1 MAWYEHL
8 FQSIFRLLFMLLDLI
23 AYTCV
28 RVFNNL
34 FDAISQIRLF
44 SSTTGETTF
53 ITEVASRL
61 YVLIGVYA
69 LFKVTFVLINMM
81 INPSDGSKGEKSV
94 GKLATRI
101 FVMLALTILVPFIF
115 EKAYELQ
122 DAVLSEN
129 VIGQII
135 LPDVYDNIDE
145 RNDRGQQISNQI
157 FSSFVTIST
166 DALENPN
173 QNISKTDEITDES
186 SILNADA
193 KDSCSNSLEALMK
206 LYRSADTGL
215 TTNTGVSTIF
225 PVIND
230 VYTRSET
237 GKNEFCINYSYVL
250 STVAGVFAAF
260 IFAVYCLDIGVRVAK
275 LAFYE
280 LIAPIPIVSYIDGKK
295 DGPFY
300 KWAKSTGLAF
310 ADIFIR
316 LIIINFV
323 LLLII
328 EGLPE
333 LMNIPTLGEYDVVT
347 QFFAQAAVILGLLMF
362 AKQAPDLI
370 KDMFG
375 IKGDGSSDYGL
386 SFRNKLAKAGP
397 VGGAMN
403 RGISAGGAAIAG
415 LAGAGAGLAGGA
427 IAGTV
432 KGLAK
437 GGKGEKGKAI
447 KENLKNSL
455 NNSKIRGKATAAES
469 LARLQKKNY
478 NDKGVYNRSVL
489 GRNLASQTLKGRDAG
504 FGGMLTSAQDSFTR
518 QLAYATPEREKTPGL
533 KAAKVNAINAGY
545 KVQNAER
552 SIEFE
557 RQRFMDEVKRR
568 ADSGHPFTPNEIR
581 LQEEAFSINNDG
593 NFKNKGAYESYCKS
607 AEIDPETYSGD
618 YQNDIM
624 GADGIV
630 RNFYQNIYDDAG
642 NVIRST
648 TAAERLEID
657 KYAQSVANKVV
668 EHEEKLMNSGKK

>member
-328 EGLPE
+328 KGLPE
-333 LMNIPTLGEYDVVT
+333 LMNIPTLGEYDIVT

-375 IKGDGSSDYGL
+375 IKGDGSGSFGL
-386 SFRNKLAKAGP
+386 NPMKKISPLAAGAI
-397 VGGAMN
+397 GL
-403 RGISAGGAAIAG
+403 AGGAAAG
-415 LAGAGAGLAGGA
+415 AIGAGAGLAGGA
-427 IAGTV
+427 VAGTV
-432 KGLAK
+432 KGLVK

-447 KENLKNSL
+447 RENLKNSW
-455 NNSKIRGKATAAES
+455 NNTKIRGKATAAES

-489 GRNLASQTLKGRDAG
+489 GRNLVSQTLKGRDAG
-504 FGGMLTSAQDSFTR
+504 FGGMIAAGQDSLTR

-545 KVQNAER
+545 KVQNMQNA
-552 SIEFE
+552 
-557 RQRFMDEVKRR
+557 MDIIKDRVNRGLTNGTE
-568 ADSGHPFTPNEIR
+568 
-581 LQEEAFSINNDG
+581 LQVNSDG

-607 AEIDPETYSGD
+607 AGIDPETYSGD
-618 YQNDIM
+618 YQNNVT

>member
-8 FQSIFRLLFMLLDLI
+8 FQSIFRRLFMLLDLI
-23 AYTCV
+23 AYTCI

-44 SSTTGETTF
+44 SSTTGET
-53 ITEVASRL
+53 ILISKVASRV

-193 KDSCSNSLEALMK
+193 KDSCSNSLSALME
-206 LYRSADTGL
+206 LYGAADTGL

-375 IKGDGSSDYGL
+375 IKGDGSGSFGL
-386 SFRNKLAKAGP
+386 NPMKK
-397 VGGAMN
+397 
-403 RGISAGGAAIAG
+403 ISSSPIA
-415 LAGAGAGLAGGA
+415 AGAVGLAGGA
-427 IAGTV
+427 LVSGAAN
-432 KGLAK
+432 LAAAPNK
-437 GGKGEKGKAI
+437 IKTAVDTAKKNGGGKGSQIAAGI
-447 KENLKNSL
+447 K
-455 NNSKIRGKATAAES
+455 
-469 LARLQKKNY
+469 
-478 NDKGVYNRSVL
+478 
-489 GRNLASQTLKGRDAG
+489 AG
-504 FGGMLTSAQDSFTR
+504 F
-518 QLAYATPEREKTPGL
+518 KTPGSI
-533 KAAKVNAINAGY
+533 AGGAISGGLRAG
-545 KVQNAER
+545 KSSMKSGKDLNMGKILSSTRQATVDRRN
-552 SIEFE
+552 E
-557 RQRFMDEVKRR
+557 RQKAHDDFTNRKSELNYTRNMSNATGVKGKIGALTGTAWNRSKEHFGDFWDNASDSYKRFAGTNVKENKAISGNIQAWQDEINTLDKIVQ
-568 ADSGHPFTPNEIR
+568 ADLSNSKYSMADI
-581 LQEEAFSINNDG
+581 QAG
-593 NFKNKGAYESYCKS
+593 NLLEDTSEFNPEVNYKYREYANKEYESIQKRKS
-607 AEIDPETYSGD
+607 ELSALI
-618 YQNDIM
+618 
-624 GADGIV
+624 
-630 RNFYQNIYDDAG
+630 
-642 NVIRST
+642 
-648 TAAERLEID
+648 
-657 KYAQSVANKVV
+657 K
-668 EHEEKLMNSGKK
+668 HEQEKLDRGKPKDDKK

>member
-1 MAWYEHL
+1 MAWYERL
-8 FQSIFRLLFMLLDLI
+8 FMTLFRLLFMLLDLI
-23 AYTCV
+23 VYTCV
-28 RVFNNL
+28 RVFYNL

-44 SSTTGETTF
+44 SSTNGETTL

-135 LPDVYDNIDE
+135 MPDIYDENDE
-145 RNDRGQQISNQI
+145 NDDIGQNISNQI
-157 FSSFVTIST
+157 FSSFVTLDT
-166 DALENPN
+166 EAMENPD
-173 QNISKTDEITDES
+173 QNITDIEDIDTS
-186 SILNADA
+186 TILNADA
-193 KDSCSNSLEALMK
+193 KDACADSLSALME
-206 LYRSADTGL
+206 LYRVSDTGV
-215 TTNTGVSTIF
+215 TDTNTGVSTIF
-225 PVIND
+225 PVITN
-230 VYTRSET
+230 VYERSDT
-237 GKNEFCINYSYVL
+237 GKDEFCIDYTFL
-250 STVAGVFAAF
+250 ISTIAGGFAAF

-328 EGLPE
+328 DGIPE
-333 LMNIPTLGEYDVVT
+333 LMNIPEIQNHDIAT
-347 QFFAQAAVILGLLMF
+347 QFFAKAAVILGLLMF

-386 SFRNKLAKAGP
+386 SFRNKLSKAGA
-397 VGGAMN
+397 VGAGV
-403 RGISAGGAAIAG
+403 GLLGGAAAG
-415 LAGAGAGLAGGA
+415 AVGAGAGLLGGVA
-427 IAGTV
+427 AGTV
-432 KGLAK
+432 KGLVK

-447 KENLKNSL
+447 RENLKNSW
-455 NNSKIRGKATAAES
+455 NNTKIRGKATAAES

-489 GRNLASQTLKGRDAG
+489 GRNLVSQTLKGRDAG
-504 FGGMLTSAQDSFTR
+504 FGGMIAAGQDSLTR

-545 KVQNAER
+545 KVQNMQNA
-552 SIEFE
+552 
-557 RQRFMDEVKRR
+557 MDVIKDRVNR
-568 ADSGHPFTPNEIR
+568 GLTNGTQ
-581 LQEEAFSINNDG
+581 LQVNSDG

-607 AEIDPETYSGD
+607 AGIDPETYSGD
-618 YQNDIM
+618 YQNNVT